1 VGSRR
6 KSGMKPQQ
14 KESKCEWIS
23 MITMDKKETT
33 EKRKNTLRKIN
44 LSIEEHQM
52 GSSLYHQ

>member
-1 VGSRR
+1 
-6 KSGMKPQQ
+6 MKPQQ